1 MSDNDAINTATD
13 YMKQHGWYIRH
24 VAWEYDHRHLDIVC
38 IDGDAT
44 TVVFVEVI
52 NNGHQIFTSQDDIM
66 VTAGLYVRFHHI
78 ENIPIRFDRI
88 TITKKSDSSHSV
100 KHREEVRH
108 VDPYYFY
115 DKMHDR
121 QRIQNI
127 ILRADAPLSSIPP
140 ITKLSLIARL
150 RNRLRSMFAGYSII
164 ISHKNSPIHVD
175 SIIIN

>member
-1 MSDNDAINTATD
+1 MTDNDAINTATD

-78 ENIPIRFDRI
+78 ENIPVRFDHISIRTTHNNTTVI
-88 TITKKSDSSHSV
+88 THTERTRNI
-100 KHREEVRH
+100 
-108 VDPYYFY
+108 DPYIFY
-115 DKMHDR
+115 EQMRDR
-121 QRIQNI
+121 QRVQLITSNFHFQ
-127 ILRADAPLSSIPP
+127 DKSSD
-140 ITKLSLIARL
+140 
-150 RNRLRSMFAGYSII
+150 FE
-164 ISHKNSPIHVD
+164 
-175 SIIIN
+175 